1 MNTFA
6 ISVISTFRLQ
16 EAASSEVSA
25 TEVFNTSDIDAYRC
39 CVAEILDNLAGD
51 KRLIMLIISVLQQT
65 LAARS
70 YEKTYDLAG
79 ILISYIYRNLL
90 TINVLHLINLI
101 KSSTRLSD
109 I

>member
-6 ISVISTFRLQ
+6 IFVISTFRLQ
-16 EAASSEVSA
+16 EAATSEVSA
-25 TEVFNTSDIDAYRC
+25 TEVFNTSDIDAFRC

-51 KRLIMLIISVLQQT
+51 KRLITLIISVLQQT
-65 LAARS
+65 LATRS

-79 ILISYIYRNLL
+79 ILMSYNYCNLL
-90 TINVLHLINLI
+90 IVNVLQPI
-101 KSSTRLSD
+101 STTKPSVRLSD